1 MADTAQVVVVGGGRM
16 GLPLACVLADNGA
29 QVTVCDVRQE
39 LVDDI
44 NAGRAPYP
52 EEPGLEE
59 IMARVHAAGTLR
71 ASTDTS
77 ASVAQAQYVVVIV
90 PAHLTPER
98 DIDYHILESAS
109 AAVAR
114 GLRKGTLV
122 SYETTVAV
130 GGVRAKLVP
139 VLERESGLEAGED
152 FFVSFSPERVK
163 ANLVFAKL
171 RTTPKIV
178 GGINS
183 ASAAKAEAFY
193 RDYLVRDADKVINV
207 DAMEAAEFAKLADM
221 LFRDVNI
228 ALANELASYAEAVG
242 VDFSRV
248 RAAANTCDESGLL
261 FPGIGVGGH
270 CTPVYPYFIIRDGER
285 RNATQ
290 RLATAARQ
298 INDGQPERNVQRL
311 EAAIG
316 PLAGKRVHIL
326 GLAFRPDV
334 KVEIFSSAYPLG
346 DALRARG
353 AVVTIEDPMYSD
365 EELRAQG
372 FDTARVGIDSLDAVL
387 LNTAHSAFKAPDF
400 GAWHRSG
407 IRAVVDGR
415 NCLDRAA
422 VEKAGLRYLGVGDGR
437 ASGPA

>member
-1 MADTAQVVVVGGGRM
+1 MPEPANVVVVGGGRM

-29 QVTVCDVRQE
+29 KVTVCDVRQE

-44 NAGRAPYP
+44 NAGRPPYP
-52 EEPGLEE
+52 EEPGLDE
-59 IMARVHAAGTLR
+59 ILPRVHASGNLR

-77 ASVAQAQYVVVIV
+77 ASVRDAQYVVVIV

-109 AAVAR
+109 AAVAK
-114 GLRKGTLV
+114 GLQRGTLV
-122 SYETTVAV
+122 SFETTVAV

-139 VLERESGLEAGED
+139 VLERESGLKAGED

-178 GGINS
+178 GGVNS

-207 DAMEAAEFAKLADM
+207 DALEAAEFAKLADM
-221 LFRDVNI
+221 LYRDVNI
-228 ALANELASYAEAVG
+228 ALANELAAYAEATG
-242 VDFSRV
+242 VDFARV

-261 FPGIGVGGH
+261 LPGIGVGGH

-285 RNATQ
+285 KGTTQ

-311 EAAIG
+311 EAALG
-316 PLAGKRVHIL
+316 PLAGKRVHIM

-334 KVEIFSSAYPLG
+334 KVEIFSSAYPLR
-346 DALRARG
+346 DALVARG
-353 AVVTIEDPMYSD
+353 AIVTIEDPMYT
-365 EELRAQG
+365 EQELREQG
-372 FDTARVGIDSLDAVL
+372 FDVASIAGLAADAVV
-387 LNTAHSAFKAPDF
+387 LNTAHTAFRAPDF
-400 GAWHRSG
+400 TEW
-407 IRAVVDGR
+407 RAAGVQVALDGR
-415 NCLDRAA
+415 NQWSRVDAER
-422 VEKAGLRYLGVGDGR
+422 AGLIYLAVGDGR
-437 ASGPA
+437 